1 MSGLNN
7 LITLYVHKD
16 CTDLL
21 NEIDVAN
28 EFVGDSEHRLRL
40 LKLKHCCVAD
50 NLVSYIV
57 TK

>member
-1 MSGLNN
+1 MSGFIILH
-7 LITLYVHKD
+7 VHKD

-40 LKLKHCCVAD
+40 FGKLIEA
-50 NLVSYIV
+50 LLFS
-57 TK
+57 